1 MTNLNYRKKSYRK
14 VAMLKNNNFIE
25 TFIPSV
31 GLFSRFIITNLLL
44 LIVPTYLIS
53 FMLIIL
59 SYQESYFLI
68 PVVILLAFISLVVL
82 LMILIGEF
90 GVKRLCINN
99 QEIYLVCELLG
110 VRFLVPFT
118 IRSRQD
124 IIRIERNQDAWNRY
138 FLTIW
143 AGRQKYEIF
152 TDDLHFFSVTN
163 PELDWLAQELSNWL
177 DLPISNHN

>member
-1 MTNLNYRKKSYRK
+1 MRLTNLSYGKKTYRK

-25 TFIPSV
+25 IFIPSV
-31 GLFSRFIITNLLL
+31 GLFSRLIITNLLL
-44 LIVPTYLIS
+44 LLVPTYIIS
-53 FMLIIL
+53 FGLIIL

-99 QEIYLVCELLG
+99 QEIYLVYE
-110 VRFLVPFT
+110 PFT

-124 IIRIERNQDAWNRY
+124 IIRIERNQDAWNKY